1 MNALS
6 GMLSICSEFTS
17 NDVRMFVMILKWKIR
32 HKQEADDRTRRLFA
46 HFVRREAQYAQL
58 IK

>member
-17 NDVRMFVMILKWKIR
+17 SDVRTFAMILKWKIR
-32 HKQEADDRTRRLFA
+32 HGQEADDRTRRLFTY
-46 HFVRREAQYAQL
+46 FMRREAQYAYL
-58 IK
+58 VK